1 MTFIKSRV
9 YVFRLLGVYVQEGGL
24 KFILLH
30 HLTQLI
36 FGKYGTFKGPQRGS
50 LYCVSLMCEGPPGVF
65 WEQGNTDGKF
75 GNGNMGRKQKIVRN
89 KGTSNRLGNRGT
101 NTKKLQGITF
111 FYINVGMIE
120 DFLLFSDFFG
130 KFLFPSFLCTI
141 L

>member
-9 YVFRLLGVYVQEGGL
+9 YVFRLLGVYVLEGGL
-24 KFILLH
+24 KFIILH
-30 HLTQLI
+30 HLTQLF
-36 FGKYGTFKGPQRGS
+36 FGKCGTFKGPQRGS

-65 WEQGNTDGKF
+65 WEQGNT
-75 GNGNMGRKQKIVRN
+75 GNLAMGTWEQSEKIVGN